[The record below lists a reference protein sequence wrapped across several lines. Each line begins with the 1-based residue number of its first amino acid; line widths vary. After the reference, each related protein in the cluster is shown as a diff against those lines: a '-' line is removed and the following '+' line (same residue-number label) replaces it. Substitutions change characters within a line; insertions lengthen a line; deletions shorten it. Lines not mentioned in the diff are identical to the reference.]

1 MFIDVDLQ
9 VLKNVSHDIESYDNT
24 LVNDYFE
31 KMREYIANLLTEQG
45 IKTEDVKAILT
56 TIDEKVVYYANNIRT
71 NLNGLEENI
80 AASLEGYNVILEMAV
95 SKLTELFV
103 VMQDYTT
110 SGNFDFTESD
120 AVSYIGKSD
129 GTSNI
134 EIPNQNET
142 TNTEAPEFA
151 DRAMEYM
158 NMDGTINPEGTKT
171 SDEGKSFS
179 DLAMDHLNDDATAN
193 YQGIDSNAY
202 VDAVS
207 GADSGVGSAA
217 NSFEATDFADR
228 AMEYMNMDGTINPQG
243 NIGSNAS
250 IDAVTGA
257 AVDFDSIDM
266 DLNSAPS
273 VSASDIETPEFPKY
287 TKEIPLDMG
296 GTSASPN
303 VDAVSGAAA
312 NIDVNSAP
320 NASASGNDNSNSGN
334 MASVNGPF
342 VNREVIS

>member
-120 AVSYIGKSD
+120 AVSYIGKGD

-207 GADSGVGSAA
+207 GADSGVNSAA

-266 DLNSAPS
+266 DVNSAPN
-273 VSASDIETPEFPKY
+273 VSASDIETLEFPKY
-287 TKEIPLDMG
+287 TYEIPLDMG
-296 GTSASPN
+296 GTSASSN

>member
-1 MFIDVDLQ
+1 
-9 VLKNVSHDIESYDNT
+9 
-24 LVNDYFE
+24 
-31 KMREYIANLLTEQG
+31 MREYIANLLTEQG

-56 TIDEKVVYYANNIRT
+56 TIDEKVVYYANTIRT

-158 NMDGTINPEGTKT
+158 NMDGTINPEGTLA

-202 VDAVS
+202 
-207 GADSGVGSAA
+207 
-217 NSFEATDFADR
+217 
-228 AMEYMNMDGTINPQG
+228 
-243 NIGSNAS
+243 
-250 IDAVTGA
+250 
-257 AVDFDSIDM
+257 
-266 DLNSAPS
+266 
-273 VSASDIETPEFPKY
+273 
-287 TKEIPLDMG
+287 
-296 GTSASPN
+296 